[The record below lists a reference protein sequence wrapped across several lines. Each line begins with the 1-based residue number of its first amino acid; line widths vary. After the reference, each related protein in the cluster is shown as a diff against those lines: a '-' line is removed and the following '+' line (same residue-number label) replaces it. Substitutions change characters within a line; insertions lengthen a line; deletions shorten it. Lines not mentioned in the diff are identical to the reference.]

1 MERLDVAVTD
11 VKAAQFKTDDIAG
24 KMQALL
30 GDASFAQHS
39 LATDQPLGAACLV
52 SARHATIPVRVGV
65 YSGIPTIDTL
75 AFIYLPK
82 KIRRSKSAPL
92 SVPRQK

>member
-11 VKAAQFKTDDIAG
+11 VKAALFKTDDIAG
-24 KMQALL
+24 KMQTLL

-52 SARHATIPVRVGV
+52 SACHAAVPARVRLFFRNSIAGDH
-65 YSGIPTIDTL
+65 SI
-75 AFIYLPK
+75 
-82 KIRRSKSAPL
+82 
-92 SVPRQK
+92 